1 MIKWT
6 KVDAT
11 TWEPAK
17 RGTGSFMPHDY
28 LAKDAHLV
36 IKNFSFSRR
45 KAAWELT
52 TLKGS
57 VIEKFDTLKA
67 AKAYAETL
75 A

>member
-6 KVDAT
+6 KVDRET
-11 TWEPAK
+11 GEPVK
-17 RGTGSFMPHDY
+17 RGCNSFMPHDY
-28 LAKDAHLV
+28 LAKDAHMI

-45 KAAWELT
+45 KDAWELT

>member
-6 KVDAT
+6 KIDRET
-11 TWEPAK
+11 GEPAK
-17 RGTGSFMPHDY
+17 RGHHSFMPHDY
-28 LAKDAHLV
+28 LAKDAHLI

-45 KAAWELT
+45 KGAWELT

-57 VIEKFDTLKA
+57 VIEKFDTLKD